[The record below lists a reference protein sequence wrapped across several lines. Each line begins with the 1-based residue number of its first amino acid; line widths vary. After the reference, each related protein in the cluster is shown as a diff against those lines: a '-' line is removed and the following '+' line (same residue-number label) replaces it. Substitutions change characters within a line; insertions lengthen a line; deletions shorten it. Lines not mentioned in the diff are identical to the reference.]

1 MSFLHTT
8 PDESFGTVAECN
20 GSLVHVENEHS
31 PAMQE
36 LHTHNTPLY
45 PSIQFEHLTPSE
57 ADFVHS
63 PPAHDNVYVSCYND
77 LKSQCIKQV
86 QEKLPFIESSPVYK
100 HGKDIYNYVHDR
112 FLKSH
117 DTLLQHD
124 IFQAKKDAGLF
135 KCIAWHPH
143 QETLAVAH
151 DDNQVYIYEKKQQ
164 EDAWTCLVLSHPKM
178 KQITCLEWKSKASG
192 TLAIACKDGV
202 CVWTLEKTACAEQQP
217 RFHPA
222 ATMRFMSHPGEENI
236 SSLAWDPTPASHLL
250 AVVSAVS
257 STLVIY
263 DLLLNRT
270 TPLKRLGSGNI
281 IVRWS
286 PNGEW
291 LFQGGSSGTNS
302 RVWDTRTWTFQK
314 IINPAGLWIQAACW
328 LPDSRTLLY
337 SMCGKSDIHAVH
349 LSGNIAKTGIINRQI
364 FSASSNTVAT
374 DSGATQQ
381 VGGIIRDMSIDK
393 RNGQRLAIV
402 FESTSLIALYS
413 VKQVSLLSMLEEPML
428 FPIGYIRGC
437 SVSLNR
443 GSALSVASLPAET
456 KPLSLSF
463 SSTYKDG
470 ALLAVTWDTGLIT
483 FVTHTFL
490 TDEEIRRRF
499 M

>member
-1 MSFLHTT
+1 M
-8 PDESFGTVAECN
+8 
-20 GSLVHVENEHS
+20 
-31 PAMQE
+31 
-36 LHTHNTPLY
+36 
-45 PSIQFEHLTPSE
+45 
-57 ADFVHS
+57 
-63 PPAHDNVYVSCYND
+63 
-77 LKSQCIKQV
+77 
-86 QEKLPFIESSPVYK
+86 PFIESSPVYK

-291 LFQGGSSGTNS
+291 LFQGGS
-302 RVWDTRTWTFQK
+302 
-314 IINPAGLWIQAACW
+314 
-328 LPDSRTLLY
+328 
-337 SMCGKSDIHAVH
+337 
-349 LSGNIAKTGIINRQI
+349 
-364 FSASSNTVAT
+364 
-374 DSGATQQ
+374 
-381 VGGIIRDMSIDK
+381 
-393 RNGQRLAIV
+393 
-402 FESTSLIALYS
+402 
-413 VKQVSLLSMLEEPML
+413 
-428 FPIGYIRGC
+428 
-437 SVSLNR
+437 
-443 GSALSVASLPAET
+443 
-456 KPLSLSF
+456 
-463 SSTYKDG
+463 
-470 ALLAVTWDTGLIT
+470 
-483 FVTHTFL
+483 
-490 TDEEIRRRF
+490 
-499 M
+499 